1 MSAGESAIIRAAC
14 WQQSTVPVRFR
25 ASVRSHSSSLSSRNG
40 TIVPLP
46 ALATKMFSSGHL
58 GPDRLE
64 DVGDGRRDP
73 PCRRPAGPRTAL
85 ALAPDRSSS
94 HASFSVS
101 TPRAI
106 ITTLAPAST
115 NRAAMPRPI
124 PLLAPVIAAH
134 CPASGRSWMSVLM
147 TEP

>member
-1 MSAGESAIIRAAC
+1 M
-14 WQQSTVPVRFR
+14 
-25 ASVRSHSSSLSSRNG
+25 RSHSSALSSRNG

-46 ALATKMFSSGHL
+46 ALATKMFSSGTS
-58 GPDRLE
+58 DRIAWKRSAMASRSAMSAASGTT
-64 DVGDGRRDP
+64 DCV
-73 PCRRPAGPRTAL
+73 

-101 TPRAI
+101 TPRAM
-106 ITTLAPAST
+106 ITTLAPAPT

-147 TEP
+147 TEA